1 MSKKNIA
8 WLISLAAIVL
18 IGMIATQTYILMKT
32 WDIKDQEFD
41 QSVRIVLRRTAERIA
56 EYQESHLSN
65 DLIKRQSSN
74 VYAVNINSNI
84 NASVL
89 EEYLLQE
96 MNAHS
101 MKVDFEYAVYDC
113 NNQDLVYGNYCSL
126 TEEQPPQENRT
137 IAVFNDMDYFFV
149 VSFPTRPSFLLSNM
163 RMAMILSLLSIISV
177 LFFIFMVYIIFR
189 QRRLSEMQRDFIN
202 NMTHEFKTP
211 IASIKL
217 ASEGLEKYANNKE
230 DTRMTKYTEIIKD
243 QSQLLNLQV
252 EKVLNL
258 AKTNDSRFELNK
270 EKINL
275 SALATELANIEN
287 QRSETKVIL
296 SDNDSNED
304 IFIQADRLHLTNI
317 LRNLIDNAIKYNRN
331 NNDVKL
337 DINRSNNLVK
347 ISVIDQGIGIP
358 QKHKEDVF
366 QKFYRVNTGN
376 VHNVKG
382 FGLGL
387 FYVKNVCKAHG
398 WNISLTSKEDTGTT
412 VTISIK
418 N

>member
-41 QSVRIVLRRTAERIA
+41 QSIRIVLRRTAERIA

-177 LFFIFMVYIIFR
+177 LFFIFMVYIILR
-189 QRRLSEMQRDFIN
+189 QRKLSEMQRDFIN

-217 ASEGLEKYANNKE
+217 ASEGLEKYAKQE

-258 AKTNDSRFELNK
+258 AKTNDSKFELNK

-275 SALATELANIEN
+275 SELASDLVNIEN
-287 QRSETKVIL
+287 QRTETKVIL
-296 SDNDSNED
+296 SDNIGD
-304 IFIQADRLHLTNI
+304 ISIQADRLHLTNI

-331 NNDVKL
+331 DNDVKL
-337 DINRSNNLVK
+337 EITQSNNRIK

-358 QKHKEDVF
+358 QKHQEDVF

-387 FYVKNVCKAHG
+387 FYVKNVCKAHE
-398 WNISLTSKEDTGTT
+398 WNISLSSNEGTGTT